1 MIVLGIDPG
10 VASVG
15 FGAVRSEYGKLA
27 RLVHGVIKT
36 PARVPLARRLLLI
49 SEDMNELLDKLN
61 PDHVAVEQLYFS
73 KNITT
78 GIPVA
83 HARGVI
89 LLEAARRGLPV
100 YEYGPMQVK
109 QAVVGYGAADK
120 KQMMAMIKL
129 LLSMDKNPRPDD
141 AADALGVAVCH
152 AQTIRG
158 V

>member
-1 MIVLGIDPG
+1 MIVLGLDPG
-10 VASVG
+10 VATVG
-15 FGAVRSEYGKLA
+15 FGAVRSEYGKLT
-27 RLVHGVIKT
+27 RLAHGVIKT
-36 PARVPLARRLLLI
+36 PANLPLARRLLLI
-49 SEDMNELLDKLN
+49 SEDLNELLDKLS

-83 HARGVI
+83 QARGVL

-120 KQMMAMIKL
+120 KQIIAMIRL
-129 LLSMDKNPRPDD
+129 LLAMDRDPRPDD

-152 AQTIRG
+152 AQTVR
-158 V
+158 